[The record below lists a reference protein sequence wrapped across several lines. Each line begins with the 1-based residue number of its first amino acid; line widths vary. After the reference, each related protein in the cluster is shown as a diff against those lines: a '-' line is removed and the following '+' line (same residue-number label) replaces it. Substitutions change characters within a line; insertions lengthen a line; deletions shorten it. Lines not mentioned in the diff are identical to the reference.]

1 MHILVGATKERKWL
15 SPDMISG
22 LKIYQKCFCVGA
34 LPRTMHHAEGRGEGA
49 HSAVGPSS
57 WFGATLRQG
66 WEREWRGEE
75 DRLEGGKGKVRRK
88 GGRREGA
95 GVVLLRGV
103 DAPAGNGVSK
113 PLTAYS
119 HPSHMYRMDRDSG
132 GWLDH

>member
-1 MHILVGATKERKWL
+1 M
-15 SPDMISG
+15 
-22 LKIYQKCFCVGA
+22 
-34 LPRTMHHAEGRGEGA
+34 EGRR
-49 HSAVGPSS
+49 GPT
-57 WFGATLRQG
+57 GGR
-66 WEREWRGEE
+66 ERE
-75 DRLEGGKGKVRRK
+75 GKAQ
-88 GGRREGA
+88 GREEGA